1 MIKARVFV
9 MVEFT
14 DDWKSRVVAFYDDLE
29 QSGLTIGDD
38 YLEVA
43 DEHCEPIYACAR
55 NRDLRIVVSIDY
67 ATVDVYEG
75 GHLL

>member
-1 MIKARVFV
+1 MIRARVFV
-9 MVEFT
+9 MAEFT
-14 DDWKSRVVAFYDDLE
+14 DDWKNRVAAFYDDLE
-29 QSGLTIGDD
+29 QSGLTIGDN

-67 ATVDVYEG
+67 ATSQFNGG